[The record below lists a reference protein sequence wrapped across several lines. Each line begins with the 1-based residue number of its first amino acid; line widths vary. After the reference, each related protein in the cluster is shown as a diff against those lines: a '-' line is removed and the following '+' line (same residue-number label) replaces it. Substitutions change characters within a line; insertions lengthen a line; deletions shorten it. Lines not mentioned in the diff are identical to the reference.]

1 VIDISAYSDQFF
13 TAIPGFVPAAAAAA
27 AVVYFSNSIIV
38 FACSTEIEQ
47 LIL

>member
-1 VIDISAYSDQFF
+1 MIDISAYSDQFF

-27 AVVYFSNSIIV
+27 AVVYFSNSIV

-47 LIL
+47 LTL